1 MCGGS
6 GSYELGAQPDDRTP
20 TTETRRHG
28 ERSDHREIGAS
39 GHASSSPPRSCHRSP
54 PTAQMIRC
62 PDLPIFPPCLRVSV
76 VGVLRPP
83 HAVCR
88 RRDREYRTGWCSVE
102 HLLGATPLGSQH
114 EQSLLVRPSEHAGE
128 ASTVKV
134 DCLQHIS
141 TLAHAHAAFVG
152 NVCVPDGLGGIDTNA
167 VRNTVSEIGP
177 HPPVLETSICGDV
190 KSRELPAVS
199 LGPDQYRVV
208 TRHVHADGE
217 GDAVSYLSHRAI
229 GGDHS

>member
-28 ERSDHREIGAS
+28 ERSDHREIGSS
-39 GHASSSPPRSCHRSP
+39 GHPRSSPSPSFHRSP
-54 PTAQMIRC
+54 PTAPMIRC

-88 RRDREYRTGWCSVE
+88 RRDREYLTGSCSVE

-141 TLAHAHAAFVG
+141 TLAHAHAAFDR
-152 NVCVPDGLGGIDTNA
+152 NRCVPHRPPGLHTNPCP
-167 VRNTVSEIGP
+167 SP
-177 HPPVLETSICGDV
+177 
-190 KSRELPAVS
+190 
-199 LGPDQYRVV
+199 
-208 TRHVHADGE
+208 
-217 GDAVSYLSHRAI
+217 
-229 GGDHS
+229 